1 VLSRS
6 KIYKTGPRGARKNA
20 TKWSGASQMGKKGIA
35 GYPNATAPQCD
46 VISMKRASR
55 FHADENEKAPPERG
69 SLL

>member
-1 VLSRS
+1 
-6 KIYKTGPRGARKNA
+6 
-20 TKWSGASQMGKKGIA
+20 MGKKGIA